1 MYQCY
6 IHNYF
11 IVNLFLIMSFTFL
24 DICLRNLK
32 LEVSCHKFFWEY
44 EGFYMFIFSFNVV
57 IISKTFVLETLI
69 ALGQSNL

>member
-11 IVNLFLIMSFTFL
+11 IVNLSLIMSFTFL
-24 DICLRNLK
+24 DLCLRNLK
-32 LEVSCHKFFWEY
+32 LEISFHKFFWEY
-44 EGFYMFIFSFNVV
+44 EGFYMLIFSFNIV

>member
-44 EGFYMFIFSFNVV
+44 EGFTCQERLPIFVKQPV
-57 IISKTFVLETLI
+57 
-69 ALGQSNL
+69 